1 MRGKIFSVNEANQMI
16 PLVARIADDI
26 VATYGEVNRSL
37 QAYEEAKALRQTGE
51 AKVADSPAAITREQE
66 LRRRDADVADVLERF
81 QGLIQEIEALG
92 GTVKDYEQGFIDFY
106 GDVAGEIVYLC
117 WSRGESAVSHWHR
130 LDEGYGKRR
139 DLPAVPAAA

>member
-1 MRGKIFSVNEANQMI
+1 MRGKIFTVSEANRMV

-26 VATYGEVNRSL
+26 VTTYGEVNRSL
-37 QAYEEAKALRQTGE
+37 QAYEETKALAPTDKSRDG
-51 AKVADSPAAITREQE
+51 E

-106 GDVAGEIVYLC
+106 GDVDGEIVYLC
-117 WSRGESAVSHWHR
+117 WSRGESNVSHWHR

-139 DLPAVPAAA
+139 DLPAVPAAAA